1 MTIKLLDSSVWIAY
15 FIESNQKAIQL
26 INSSEALLTSAVSL
40 FEVKRKL
47 INHGVPQEK
56 LKISLEFIKQRSMVT
71 DVNGELC
78 EKAADVSL
86 KYNLKSIDSII
97 YTSSQTNNATL
108 VTCDSDF
115 KNLPNV
121 ELL

>member
-1 MTIKLLDSSVWIAY
+1 M
-15 FIESNQKAIQL
+15 
-26 INSSEALLTSAVSL
+26 TSAVSL

-97 YTSSQTNNATL
+97 YASSQSNNAIL
-108 VTCDSDF
+108 VTCDTDF

-121 ELL
+121 EVL

>member
-1 MTIKLLDSSVWIAY
+1 MTKLLDSSAWIAY
-15 FIESNQKAIQL
+15 FIESNQKAIRL

-47 INHGVPQEK
+47 SYHGVPQEK

-78 EKAADVSL
+78 EKAADFSL
-86 KYNLKSIDSII
+86 KYKLKAIDSII
-97 YTSSQTNNATL
+97 YAAAQNNNVAL

-115 KNLPNV
+115 KNLPSV
-121 ELL
+121 EVL